1 MIFGFSA
8 VYNKYEM
15 IKTDNQ
21 TRRKSQVEPQVL
33 ES

>member
-1 MIFGFSA
+1 MIFKLYV